1 MLTNIWCSFCCISI
15 DYIQKFCSKRNK
27 MSYQKPYK
35 GIKVIDFSQG
45 VAGPYCGMLM
55 AQHGAEVI
63 KIEPVDGD
71 WARSLGQ
78 EYGEHSAFSVAAN
91 LGKKSIIVDLKNKKS
106 QPILDKIIK
115 KSDIFIEG
123 FRPGVI
129 KRLGYDYDR
138 LKNVNPKL
146 IYLSISGFGQYGPM
160 SYKPAMD
167 PVLQAF
173 TGFMSENKGPDDIPH
188 RTPVIIFDMATAL
201 YATQLISA
209 SLYARIN
216 EEFGRKIEISL
227 MEAAAAIQSIRLMS
241 GYMEGPYTHA
251 SSPSGTFKTK
261 DGWIQIIVVKNH
273 EFIKFCNAVGWKKY
287 INDKRFINNAE
298 RRKHE
303 VILSKEVQKLFIEEK
318 TDYWKNLLDKF
329 EVQNEKVQSY
339 KEFIAS
345 EQTKALGLIAWL
357 RQPTTG
363 KAWPVPNIPGMS
375 RLADDDISS
384 KAPSLGQH
392 TKEILKNLDYTDNQ
406 IKNFLDEKVIK

>member
-1 MLTNIWCSFCCISI
+1 
-15 DYIQKFCSKRNK
+15 

-35 GIKVIDFSQG
+35 GLKVVDFSQG
-45 VAGPYCGMLM
+45 VAGPYCGMLL

-63 KIEPVDGD
+63 KIEPKDGD
-71 WARSLGQ
+71 WARNLGQ
-78 EYGEHSAFSVAAN
+78 EYGEHSAFSVTAN
-91 LGKKSIIVDLKNKKS
+91 LGKKSIIVDLKNTKS
-106 QPILDKIIK
+106 QPVLDTIIK

-138 LKNVNPKL
+138 LKKINPKL
-146 IYLSISGFGQYGPM
+146 IYLSISGFGQNGPM
-160 SYKPAMD
+160 SHKPAMD

-188 RTPVIIFDMATAL
+188 RTPVIIFDMTTAL
-201 YATQLISA
+201 YATQLIST

-216 EEFGRKIEISL
+216 EKFGRKIEISL
-227 MEAAAAIQSIRLMS
+227 MEAAAAMQSIRLMS

-273 EFIKFCNAVGWKKY
+273 EFIKFCNAVGWKKF
-287 INDKRFINNAE
+287 INDKRFVNNAE

-303 VILSKEVQKLFIEEK
+303 AILSREVQKLFIKEK
-318 TDYWKNLLDKF
+318 TDYWKNLLDNF
-329 EVQNEKVQSY
+329 EVQNEKVQNY
-339 KEFIAS
+339 KEFIES
-345 EQTKALGLIAWL
+345 EQTRALNLISWL
-357 RQPTTG
+357 KQPTTG
-363 KAWPVPNIPGMS
+363 VLWPVANIPGMP
-375 RLADDDISS
+375 RLEYSDQLS

-392 TKEILKNLDYTDNQ
+392 TKEILKSLGYKDCQ
-406 IKNFLDEKVIK
+406 IEVLKEEEVIK

>member
-1 MLTNIWCSFCCISI
+1 
-15 DYIQKFCSKRNK
+15 

-35 GIKVIDFSQG
+35 GLKVIDFSQG
-45 VAGPYCGMLM
+45 VAGPYCGMLL

-63 KIEPVDGD
+63 KIEPKDGD
-71 WARSLGQ
+71 WARNLGQ

-91 LGKKSIIVDLKNKKS
+91 LGKKSIIIDLKNKKS
-106 QPILDKIIK
+106 QSILDKIIK
-115 KSDIFIEG
+115 QSDIFIEG

-138 LKNVNPKL
+138 LKKINPKL
-146 IYLSISGFGQYGPM
+146 IYLSISGFGQIGPM
-160 SYKPAMD
+160 SHKPAMD

-188 RTPVIIFDMATAL
+188 RTPVIIFDMTTAL

-209 SLYARIN
+209 SLYARTN
-216 EEFGRKIEISL
+216 EKFGRKIEISL
-227 MEAAAAIQSIRLMS
+227 MEAAAAMQSIRLMS

-273 EFIKFCNAVGWKKY
+273 EFIKFCNAVGWKKF
-287 INDKRFINNAE
+287 INDKRFVSNAE

-303 VILSKEVQKLFIEEK
+303 AILSREVQKLFIKEK
-318 TDYWKNLLDKF
+318 TEYWKNLLNDY
-329 EVQNEKVQSY
+329 EVQNEKVQNY
-339 KEFIAS
+339 KEFIES
-345 EQTKALGLIAWL
+345 EQTKALDLISWL
-357 RQPTTG
+357 KQPTTG
-363 KAWPVPNIPGMS
+363 VLWPVPNIPGMP
-375 RLADDDISS
+375 RLEDSDQLS

-392 TKEILKNLDYTDNQ
+392 TKEILKSLGYTDSQ
-406 IKNFLDEKVIK
+406 IEVLIEEEVIK

>member
-1 MLTNIWCSFCCISI
+1 
-15 DYIQKFCSKRNK
+15 

-45 VAGPYCGMLM
+45 VAGPYCGMLL

-63 KIEPVDGD
+63 KIEPKDGD
-71 WARSLGQ
+71 WARNLGQ

-91 LGKKSIIVDLKNKKS
+91 LGKKSIIIDLKNKKS
-106 QPILDKIIK
+106 QAILDKIIK
-115 KSDIFIEG
+115 QSDIFIEG

-129 KRLGYDYDR
+129 KRLGYDYNR
-138 LKNVNPKL
+138 LKKINPKL
-146 IYLSISGFGQYGPM
+146 IYLSISGFGQIGPM
-160 SYKPAMD
+160 SHKPAMD

-188 RTPVIIFDMATAL
+188 RTPVIIFDMTTAL

-209 SLYARIN
+209 SLYARTN
-216 EEFGRKIEISL
+216 EKFGRKIEISL
-227 MEAAAAIQSIRLMS
+227 MEAAAAMQSIRLMS

-273 EFIKFCNAVGWKKY
+273 EFVKFCNAVGWKEF
-287 INDKRFINNAE
+287 INDKRFVNNAE

-303 VILSKEVQKLFIEEK
+303 AILSKEVQKLFIKEK
-318 TDYWKNLLDKF
+318 TDYWKNLLNNY
-329 EVQNEKVQSY
+329 EVQNEKVQNY
-339 KEFIAS
+339 REFIES
-345 EQTKALGLIAWL
+345 EQTKALELISWL
-357 RQPTTG
+357 RQPSTEEI
-363 KAWPVPNIPGMS
+363 WPVPNIPGMPKFTNDN
-375 RLADDDISS
+375 LLS

-392 TKEILKNLDYTDNQ
+392 SKEILKSLGYTDSQ
-406 IKNFLDEKVIK
+406 IENFISEEVIK